1 MERLPIHVS
10 KREVIRATENREPHE
25 VKKKIL
31 LTSVGIEPTAS

>member
-25 VKKKIL
+25 VKKKFF
-31 LTSVGIEPTAS
+31 